1 MLTNFAYTLEDIM
14 YAFSF
19 DNPKIVAMLIAF
31 AIANTIGLL
40 EYFWAVA
47 INIKEHLTPFPAWM
61 HAFMFGHD
69 ATAAVVLL
77 GLALKT
83 HFWLFFVY
91 GGGMLVWT
99 VLEIIN
105 MRTVIVYEAEE
116 AFGPGTTRNEAILQ
130 TVFMS
135 VLMLAFVNIM
145 RWLMG
150 DIAMFSWLPMT
161 NFVMAVG
168 PGYILNKRRSRKGS
182 SVAIYIFVVCGTI
195 FNFLPAP
202 IGMFTSALPQVY
214 NQPIWFII
222 GIPCIIISI
231 YNLYRIL
238 KLPPKTLEDGNYKKR
253 PIW

>member
-1 MLTNFAYTLEDIM
+1 MLHFSYTLQDIIN
-14 YAFSF
+14 AFSF
-19 DNPKIVAMLIAF
+19 DNPHIVPMLIAF

-47 INIKEHLTPFPAWM
+47 LNIKEHRTPFPAWM
-61 HAFMFGHD
+61 HTFFFGHD
-69 ATAAVVLL
+69 STAAVVLL
-77 GLALKT
+77 GLAFKT

-105 MRTVIVYEAEE
+105 MRTVILYEAEE
-116 AFGPGTTRNEAILQ
+116 AFGPGATKKDATIQLVLQ
-130 TVFMS
+130 A
-135 VLMLAFVNIM
+135 LAMLAFVNIM

-150 DIAMFSWLPMT
+150 DVAMFSWLPMT

-168 PGYILNKRRSRKGS
+168 PGYILNKRQSRHGS
-182 SVAIYIFVVCGTI
+182 SVFVYIMIVIGTI
-195 FNFLPAP
+195 FNFMPAP

-222 GIPCIIISI
+222 GIPCLIIAC

-238 KLPPKTLEDGNYKKR
+238 KLPPKTKDMGNYKNK

>member
-1 MLTNFAYTLEDIM
+1 MLHFSYTLQDIM
-14 YAFSF
+14 TAFSF
-19 DNPKIVAMLIAF
+19 DNPHFIGLLIAF

-40 EYFWAVA
+40 EYAWAVA
-47 INIKEHLTPFPAWM
+47 LNIKEHLTPFPAWM

-69 ATAAVVLL
+69 FTAAFVLL
-77 GLALKT
+77 GLAFKT

-91 GGGMLVWT
+91 GGGMVVWT
-99 VLEIIN
+99 ILELIN
-105 MRTVIVYEAEE
+105 MITVVVYEAEE
-116 AFGPGTTRNEAILQ
+116 AYGPGTTRNEAILQ
-130 TVFMS
+130 TVFLC
-135 VLMLAFVNIM
+135 VIMLAFVNIM

-168 PGYILNKRRSRKGS
+168 PGFILNKRRSRKGS
-182 SVAIYIFVVCGTI
+182 SVAVYIFVVLGTI
-195 FNFLPAP
+195 FNFMPAP
-202 IGMFTSALPQVY
+202 IGMFTSSLPQVY

-222 GIPCIIISI
+222 GIPCVIVAC

-238 KLPPKTLEDGNYKKR
+238 KLPPKTIEDGNYKKK